1 MQSYS
6 ALLLLALAASATAF
20 APMSGVGRARTIVSS
35 TEAMPEDP
43 PEPPKV
49 TINGWSYDKNAFM
62 GGLPGNVSPLG
73 DFDPLGF
80 SKGKTQSEV
89 MRLRE
94 AEVMHGRVSMMAVIG
109 YFAGEA
115 IAPLTGNSFIIPE
128 AITGPANVH
137 LQQQGTL
144 QFALFV
150 FWIGITELTRAII
163 GWTKPADELFG
174 IREDYY
180 PGDIGFD
187 PAGLKPTNAGE
198 FKEMAT
204 KEIQNGRLAM
214 IAIIGFWG
222 QELVNGQGIL
232 ENLF

>member
-1 MQSYS
+1 MNR
-6 ALLLLALAASATAF
+6 ALVICVSLATLCTGF
-20 APMSGVGRARTIVSS
+20 APISSVSRTATLRNADVAP
-35 TEAMPEDP
+35 T
-43 PEPPKV
+43 EPPPPPPV
-49 TINGWSYDKNAFM
+49 PTINGWSYDKTKFM
-62 GGLPGNVSPLG
+62 GGLPGNVAPLG
-73 DFDPLGF
+73 DFDPVGF

-115 IAPLTGNSFIIPE
+115 IAPLTGDSFLIPE
-128 AITGPANVH
+128 TITGPANVH

-150 FWIGITELTRAII
+150 FWIGITELTRAIV

-187 PAGLKPTNAGE
+187 PMGMKPTNAGE

-222 QELVNGQGIL
+222 QELVDGQGIL
-232 ENLF
+232 QHLGL